1 MKFLKNL
8 LLYSCSILSTHAFG
22 QEANTLTAPINDQEE
37 TASCSPGCSC
47 GSTQTPLGVTSDH
60 IEDKGKFMLSYTY
73 MNMAMMGNH
82 IGSSSASDA
91 DVYKKYMMAPETMNM
106 QMHMAMLMYGITD
119 KFTVM
124 AMGGYATTTMTMNMS
139 DAMMNMPG
147 MVMATGNMTMSSTSS
162 GFTDTKVSALY
173 NFSNNMSR
181 HIVGSLG
188 INLPTGTIK
197 ATGTTMLGEGQRLP
211 YDMQLGTG
219 SVGILPDITFV
230 QTRGSL
236 SYGINAGANINL
248 NKNELGYKIGNI
260 YHATAWA
267 GYRFLPFLSASVRVE
282 GIYQD
287 KIQGQDADM
296 DNIYY
301 RESDPTTVAANYGGK
316 WGNVYAGLNF
326 HSLKPVLTKFKVL
339 AEYGLPVY
347 QDLNGTQM
355 ALHGTLSA
363 GLQYAF

>member
-1 MKFLKNL
+1 MH
-8 LLYSCSILSTHAFG
+8 TFG
-22 QEANTLTAPINDQEE
+22 QEANTGAPVSTPDESS
-37 TASCSPGCSC
+37 SCVRGCSC

-73 MNMAMMGNH
+73 MNTAMKGNH

-91 DVYKKYMMAPETMNM
+91 DVYKNYMMAPETMQM

-119 KFTVM
+119 KLTVM
-124 AMGGYATTTMTMNMS
+124 AMGGYASNSMTMNMS

-147 MVMATGNMTMSSTSS
+147 MVMAPGNMTMYSTSA

-188 INLPTGTIK
+188 VNLPTGSIK
-197 ATGTTMLGEGQRLP
+197 ATGITMLGENQRLP

-219 SVGILPDITFV
+219 SVGILPDVTFV
-230 QTRGSL
+230 QTRGSF
-236 SYGINAGANINL
+236 SYGVNGGANINL
-248 NKNELGYKIGNI
+248 GKNALGYKVGNI

-267 GYRFLPFLSASVRVE
+267 GYRFLPFVSASLRAE

-287 KIQGQDADM
+287 KIQGQDAAM

-301 RESDPTTVAANYGGK
+301 KQSDPTTSAANYGGK
-316 WGNVYAGLNF
+316 WGSVYAGLNF
-326 HSLKPVLTKFKVL
+326 HSMKPVLTKFKLL
-339 AEYGLPVY
+339 AEYGLPIY

-355 ALHGTLSA
+355 ALHATLSA